1 MVKKK
6 GVRHMYNEHQKPY
19 HIGFVNEAGAR
30 CAILPGDPGRVE
42 KIATHLTNPRFV
54 AQNREYTTWVGEIEG
69 EPVYVMSTGMGGPSA
84 AIGIE
89 ELRDQIR
96 GFAAAG
102 TTVIV
107 SSHILSEVQ
116 QMADTIGIIYG
127 GRLAYE
133 DALRPGQDLE
143 ELFMSVCR
151 EGRRARGE
159 VAA

>member
-1 MVKKK
+1 
-6 GVRHMYNEHQKPY
+6 MYKRQ
-19 HIGFVNEAGAR
+19 
-30 CAILPGDPGRVE
+30 
-42 KIATHLTNPRFV
+42 
-54 AQNREYTTWVGEIEG
+54 
-69 EPVYVMSTGMGGPSA
+69 
-84 AIGIE
+84 
-89 ELRDQIR
+89 
-96 GFAAAG
+96 
-102 TTVIV
+102 
-107 SSHILSEVQ
+107 SHILSEVQ

>member
-1 MVKKK
+1 M
-6 GVRHMYNEHQKPY
+6 
-19 HIGFVNEAGAR
+19 R
-30 CAILPGDPGRVE
+30 CSPPWTSRTRLLVLDEPTNGLDP
-42 KIATHLTNPRFV
+42 
-54 AQNREYTTWVGEIEG
+54 
-69 EPVYVMSTGMGGPSA
+69 
-84 AIGIE
+84 IGIE

-107 SSHILSEVQ
+107 TSHILSE
-116 QMADTIGIIYG
+116 